1 MAGDVTP
8 RRPIARA
15 AGVIEAPH
23 AAVAGL
29 LLTVHAG
36 PMDDGNL
43 FLLGHHSLTGGGTVE
58 TAPDGASGG
67 VERFR
72 LAYPGGR
79 LTIEVDRAR
88 GTIATQGGWWYRG
101 EYALTSTE
109 DGTGTV
115 VELRVYNVAGAGS
128 RWAVPLANGFFR
140 GFGARTRAGLE
151 TTLASAAKQ
160 LGAGYR
166 MLDV

>member
-1 MAGDVTP
+1 MSGRTKP
-8 RRPIARA
+8 RAKPIARA
-15 AGVIEAPH
+15 AGIIEAPY
-23 AAVAGL
+23 AAVAEL

-58 TAPDGASGG
+58 AAGDGSGG

-72 LAYPGGR
+72 LAYPGGT
-79 LTIEVDRAR
+79 LAIEVDRAQ
-88 GTIATQGGWWYRG
+88 GTIAVQGGWWYRG
-101 EYALTSTE
+101 EYTVTPTE
-109 DGTGTV
+109 DGTGGLV
-115 VELRVYNVAGAGS
+115 ALSVYNVAGAGS

-140 GFGARTRAGLE
+140 GFAAKTGHGLE
-151 TTLASAAKQ
+151 TTLASAAKH